1 MNQAVIDQ
9 LVHNGPTVSMLAIAI
24 VYFYRRDVRNETRN
38 ERREGEMKAECDK
51 EQAALVTRIQE
62 LEDRMHRTSED
73 TLWKVAE
80 VLSVNTRTLARF
92 CDSHASGYHPAVER
106 EKKP

>member
-1 MNQAVIDQ
+1 MNETLVNQ
-9 LVHNGPTVSMLAIAI
+9 LSSNGPTILMLAVAV

-38 ERREGEMKAECDK
+38 ETREREIQQRCAT
-51 EQAALVTRIQE
+51 EQTALVSRIQE

-92 CDSHASGYHPAVER
+92 CDDHGSGYHPAV
-106 EKKP
+106 KKDDE